1 MLLWEQ
7 LKKCFQRL
15 RVWVA
20 LPKNDMAKTVA
31 ASSSTVFIRQT
42 IPTTAK
48 QNRLHRIWKRKK
60 NSVDIMSKQA
70 KQLAIKRT
78 QLTSTGLAC
87 TTLKNS
93 ASPQVFLGTSQS
105 HAQFWGRTHEPFK

>member
-1 MLLWEQ
+1 MS
-7 LKKCFQRL
+7 
-15 RVWVA
+15 
-20 LPKNDMAKTVA
+20 KTVS
-31 ASSSTVFIRQT
+31 ASSSPVFIRQK

-48 QNRLHRIWKRKK
+48 QNRLRRIWKRKK
-60 NSVDIMSKQA
+60 DSVDIMGKQA

-93 ASPQVFLGTSQS
+93 ARPQVFLGTPQS
-105 HAQFWGRTHEPFK
+105 HAQFWGRTYEPFK